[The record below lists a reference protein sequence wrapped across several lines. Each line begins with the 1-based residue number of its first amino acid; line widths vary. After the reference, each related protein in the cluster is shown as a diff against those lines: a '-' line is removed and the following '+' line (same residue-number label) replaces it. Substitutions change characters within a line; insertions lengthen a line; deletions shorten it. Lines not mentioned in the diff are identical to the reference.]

1 MRERADEMAGAG
13 AMRRRAEAGEGESLG
28 AASLRRRES
37 RPAAK
42 SARIWRAPV
51 HQDQRL
57 RLVRQ
62 IHEFRAGGRGI
73 KSGRAAPPGHEIGQI
88 RKKIIGR
95 RLGVQARAV
104 RGKSGCR
111 GENAPGRRTMA
122 RAAAADV
129 RLNIWRG
136 LGREAGLPGGFG
148 IALALVHQPAGE
160 HGGGVFFE
168 PLVEQGRD
176 LLAEIGGVSEPCEFV
191 ALEAVARSREQELP
205 RGLSRVASQGY
216 LPEEIED
223 DQNTVSVIL
232 SKSTSMA

>member
-28 AASLRRRES
+28 AASPRRRES

-42 SARIWRAPV
+42 SARIRRAPV

-73 KSGRAAPPGHEIGQI
+73 RSGRAAPPGHEIGRI

-95 RLGVQARAV
+95 RLGVQALAV
-104 RGKSGCR
+104 RGKSGFR

-129 RLNIWRG
+129 RLNIW

-168 PLVEQGRD
+168 PLVEQGRN

-216 LPEEIED
+216 LPKEIED
-223 DQNTVSVIL
+223 DKNTVSVIL